1 MIETIVVIMST
12 QSIHLQSASLIALT
26 MIVVFGLPH
35 GAFDGA
41 VAMALGFGETLP
53 AMLGF
58 VSCYITIAVLVVLF
72 WLMLPEIALIL
83 FLLVSSLH
91 FGMGDSQTV
100 GIIVRMTQIFAHGG
114 LAVIGISLFHKDE
127 VDEIFSHLTGNKTN
141 LVWHYIDIAGFFL
154 FAVIAA
160 YFVQALF
167 KPMLWRRL
175 LELILL
181 CFAYYLLP
189 PLIGFTLYFCG
200 VHSVRH
206 INYTWGRLRSK
217 GYEIRTIIYF
227 AAGFTIAS
235 WFFGMLMFW
244 QMPKAEFLDAAILKT
259 IFIGLAALT
268 VPHMLL
274 VDGIFRRSK

>member
-1 MIETIVVIMST
+1 MIETMVEVLST
-12 QSIHLQSASLIALT
+12 QSIHLELTSLIALA

-41 VAMALGFGETLP
+41 VAMALGFGETLH

-58 VSCYITIAVLVVLF
+58 VSCYIAIAILVVLF
-72 WLMLPEIALIL
+72 WLMLPEIALII

-91 FGMGDSQTV
+91 FGMGDSQSV
-100 GIIVRMTQIFAHGG
+100 GIIARTTQIFAHGG

-127 VDEIFSHLTGNKTN
+127 VDEIFSHLTGNETV
-141 LVWHYIDIAGFFL
+141 LVWHYLDIAGFFL

-167 KPMLWRRL
+167 KPMLRRRL

-206 INYTWGRLRSK
+206 IRYTWGRLRSK
-217 GYEIRTIIYF
+217 EYEIRTIIF
-227 AAGFTIAS
+227 LAAGFTIAS

-244 QMPKAEFLDAAILKT
+244 QVPKSEFLDAAILRT